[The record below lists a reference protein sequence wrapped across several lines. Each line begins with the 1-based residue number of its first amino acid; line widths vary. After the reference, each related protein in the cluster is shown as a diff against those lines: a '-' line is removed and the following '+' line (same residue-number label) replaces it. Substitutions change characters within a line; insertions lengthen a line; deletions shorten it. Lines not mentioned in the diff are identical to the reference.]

1 MKAAAAGR
9 GALRIAGSGRDIDKI
24 KKLKVVGA
32 LSVQERAQELL
43 AQAQQ
48 TLGAL
53 TVLKLKTEPQ
63 DAGTAEDMDMSIARK
78 RKAETSTLTPVPLTG
93 APTEARQEK

>member
-9 GALRIAGSGRDIDKI
+9 GALRIAGSGRDIDKT

-48 TLGAL
+48 TSGAL
-53 TVLKLKTEPQ
+53 TVLKTEPQ
-63 DAGTAEDMDMSIARK
+63 DAGTGEDMDMSIAHK